1 MGLFVRHPLLALLP
15 ALALAALW
23 LWRRR
28 APALIACI
36 AWLAYCAYEWAM
48 QARVLCSG
56 DCNIRID
63 LLLILPLLLAL
74 SLWALIAS
82 LRQRRPI
89 KSTSP

>member
-28 APALIACI
+28 TLALIGCI
-36 AWLAYCAYEWAM
+36 AWLAYCAYAWAM
-48 QARVLCSG
+48 QARLLCSG

-89 KSTSP
+89 KPTSP

>member
-1 MGLFVRHPLLALLP
+1 MGIFVLHPLLALLP
-15 ALALAALW
+15 ALLFAGLW
-23 LWRRR
+23 FWRRR
-28 APALIACI
+28 AIAASAGI

-48 QARVLCSG
+48 QARLLCSG

-82 LRQRRPI
+82 LRQSRPI
-89 KSTSP
+89 KPTSP